1 MYFQHLIFV
10 CLLLIIDNIIQHQMN
25 KMLPCLCA
33 TYSIRLHGAECA
45 NLYHGSSVWPSE
57 LKWTNNNNNADEDD
71 DDDKNCE
78 DYKQTYQQKKHMKT
92 WHTSIWEWIIRF
104 SYLLRIY
111 LNEVCF
117 SYPMLCSHLT
127 NCLAQR
133 TQHSRWYY
141 LSITKFNVRCFII
154 SFRFVCLLV
163 NGFCLRS
170 ISRGSEWLFILL
182 YCMGVLSDA
191 SFMSFSI
198 SFCCCSFYLFSI
210 FIHLAVKGR
219 CSVFTTMDIITFV

>member
-1 MYFQHLIFV
+1 MFV
-10 CLLLIIDNIIQHQMN
+10 CYVFYSASWCGVRQFVPWFQCVTKRIEMN
-25 KMLPCLCA
+25 KQQQQRRRRRRRRQKLRGLQ
-33 TYSIRLHGAECA
+33 
-45 NLYHGSSVWPSE
+45 
-57 LKWTNNNNNADEDD
+57 TNIPT
-71 DDDKNCE
+71 K
-78 DYKQTYQQKKHMKT
+78 KKHMKT